1 VVAFIGRELWQS
13 ANWNVLWALFAGGWI
28 VWWRRSVDPVSLFF
42 GWPVWMTLGVFVLV
56 AEGTKMYDILLQGVV
71 WHRVVLHVA
80 PLAAFWVAVML
91 GEAIKK
97 PVEETSTG

>member
-1 VVAFIGRELWQS
+1 
-13 ANWNVLWALFAGGWI
+13 
-28 VWWRRSVDPVSLFF
+28 
-42 GWPVWMTLGVFVLV
+42 V

>member
-1 VVAFIGRELWQS
+1 
-13 ANWNVLWALFAGGWI
+13 
-28 VWWRRSVDPVSLFF
+28 
-42 GWPVWMTLGVFVLV
+42 MTLV
-56 AEGTKMYDILLQGVV
+56 ALIAVSEGTVMYQYLFQGTTL
-71 WHRVVLHVA
+71 HRIVLHVA